1 MIKLKTLQEI
11 KTMKE
16 GGNILAKIF
25 KKLEKAVRPGIAASS
40 IEKLA
45 NELVLFYKVKPAFLG
60 YGKFPASTCVS
71 INDEVVHCI
80 PTNRTILTGDV
91 VSLDFGI
98 IYKGFYLDSA
108 TTILA
113 RKDNKKSYPEKE
125 KLISVTR
132 KALGTGISQAKAGN
146 YVGDIGYAIESF
158 VKKEG
163 FSVIRDLV
171 GHGIGREL
179 HEGPSIPNFGKRGTG
194 EKLKIGMV
202 VAIEPM
208 LSTGDWKVELADDG
222 FTYKTKDGSPSAHF
236 EHTVAITK
244 NGPSILTKAT

>member
-1 MIKLKTLQEI
+1 MINLKTLQEI

-16 GGNILAKIF
+16 GGNILAKII
-25 KKLEKAVRPGIAASS
+25 KKLEKAVKPGITASS

-60 YGKFPASTCVS
+60 YDKFPASICVS
-71 INDEVVHCI
+71 INDEVVHCV
-80 PTNRTILTGDV
+80 PTNRPILIGDV

-108 TTILA
+108 TTVLA

-125 KLISVTR
+125 KLISVTK
-132 KALGTGISQAKAGN
+132 KALDIGVGQAKAGN
-146 YVGDIGYAIESF
+146 YIGDIGYAIESF

-163 FSVIRDLV
+163 FSVVRDLI
-171 GHGIGREL
+171 GHGIGRKL
-179 HEGPSIPNFGKRGTG
+179 HEEPPIPNFGKRGTG

-208 LSTGDWKVELADDG
+208 LSTGNWKVELSDDG
-222 FTYKTKDGSPSAHF
+222 FTYRTKDGSLSAHF

-244 NGPSILTKAT
+244 GGPFILTKTT

>member
-1 MIKLKTLQEI
+1 MIKIKTPQEI
-11 KTMKE
+11 KTMKR
-16 GGNILAKIF
+16 GGKILAKIIG
-25 KKLEKAVRPGIAASS
+25 KLEKAVRPGIATNS

-60 YGKFPASTCVS
+60 YDRFPASTCVS

-80 PTNRTILTGDV
+80 PTSRSILDGDV

-98 IYKGFYLDSA
+98 IYKGFYLDLA
-108 TTILA
+108 TTVLA
-113 RKDNKKSYPEKE
+113 RKDNKKSYSEKE
-125 KLISVTR
+125 KLISVTK
-132 KALGTGISQAKAGN
+132 KALDRGLGQAKVGN
-146 YVGDIGYAIESF
+146 YVGDIGHAIESF

-163 FSVIRDLV
+163 FSIVRELV

-179 HEGPSIPNFGKRGTG
+179 HEEPSIPNFGKKEAG

-208 LSTGDWKVELADDG
+208 LSMGDWKVELADDG

-244 NGPSILTKAT
+244 GGPLILTQ